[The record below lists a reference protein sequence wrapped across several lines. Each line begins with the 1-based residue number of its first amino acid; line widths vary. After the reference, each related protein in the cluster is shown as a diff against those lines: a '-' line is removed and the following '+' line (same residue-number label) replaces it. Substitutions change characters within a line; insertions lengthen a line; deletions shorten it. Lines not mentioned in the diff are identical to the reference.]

1 MSSDIKKTLLVTLD
15 FPPRLGGVA
24 TFYYNV
30 CKNLPPN
37 KIVVLA
43 PEQIGAEGFDQKQNF
58 TIIRDKTVVLP
69 PVEIGTE
76 GFDQKQDFTIIRK
89 KLLNRFPETFPKGI
103 CGIIKITATIRWLS
117 IIKHLAQTIK
127 NHQIELIQVGQILPL
142 GTLALIYKKRKNIPY
157 IVYAHG
163 LDITLPQKFMR
174 KKTLLK
180 KIIANAQNIVANSY
194 WTKDELIKLGAEKE
208 KVIVVHPGPNLK
220 TEQASE
226 WKMAEITEEH
236 ELKGKKILLTVGR
249 LVERKGHDM
258 VIKAL
263 PKIIKAVPNVVY
275 LIVGGGPNRKK
286 LEELVNQN
294 NLGDYVKFVGSVT
307 QNDLASFY
315 QIGDVFI
322 MPARRLPN
330 GDVEG
335 FGIVY
340 LEANLFGKPV
350 IGGKSGGVPEA
361 VLDGQTGILV
371 NPTDTEEIAQ
381 AAIKLLTD
389 QAYAERLGLQGL
401 QRVEEEF
408 DWHSQTERIKAILK

>member
-1 MSSDIKKTLLVTLD
+1 MPDIKKTLLVTLD

-43 PEQIGAEGFDQKQNF
+43 PEQAGSEIFDQKQNF
-58 TIIRDKTVVLP
+58 TIIR
-69 PVEIGTE
+69 
-76 GFDQKQDFTIIRK
+76 K
-89 KLLNRFPETFPKGI
+89 KLLNQFPETFPKGI
-103 CGIIKITATIRWLS
+103 GGIFKIAATIRWLS
-117 IIKHLAQTIK
+117 LIKHLAQTIK

-157 IVYAHG
+157 VIYVHG

-180 KIIANAQNIVANSY
+180 KIIANAQNIIANSY
-194 WTKDELIKLGAEKE
+194 WTKDELIKLGAERE

-220 TEQASE
+220 AEQARE
-226 WKMAEITEEH
+226 WKTKEIAERC
-236 ELKGKKILLTVGR
+236 ELTGKKILLTVGR
-249 LVERKGHDM
+249 LVERKGHDL

-263 PKIIKAVPNVVY
+263 PKIIQAVPNVIY
-275 LIVGGGPNRKK
+275 LIVGAGPQQKK
-286 LEELVNQN
+286 LAGLVNQN
-294 NLGDYVKFVGSVT
+294 NLGNYVQFIGSVA
-307 QNDLASFY
+307 QADLASFY
-315 QIGDVFI
+315 QICDAFI
-322 MPARRLPN
+322 MPARQLPN

-350 IGGKSGGVPEA
+350 IGGRSGGVGEA
-361 VLDGQTGILV
+361 VIDGQTGILV
-371 NPTDTEEIAQ
+371 NPESVEEIAQ

-408 DWHSQTERIKAILK
+408 DWQSQTEKIKAILH